1 MSLKRNEETVRS
13 FCAAWDEMDIDG
25 ITSLMSEEVVYH
37 NLPVEP
43 IIGLQQITEF
53 VEDFFQAA
61 ESARFEVLTIVA
73 DAERVVTERLD
84 TFAFKDGSIMKELPV
99 LGIFEF
105 DDNGKIS
112 AWREYWDVQDWVKRG
127 GPAL

>member
-1 MSLKRNEETVRS
+1 MPHGMKWILTVLHP
-13 FCAAWDEMDIDG
+13 
-25 ITSLMSEEVVYH
+25 LMSEEVVYH